1 MMRTKIVPKL
11 TVKISTKRI
20 AKGWSDLLWY
30 LLSFS
35 CLNPSANYCLN
46 LALSERELG
55 TRIPQHTK
63 TFELL
68 YLYKM
73 LWDKRLYKKSTETC
87 FYGAGR
93 WFLFSSFSAAA
104 GLENRK
110 ICTLLVRLQNFKCP
124 FECLFSK
131 AYYHHDNDGS
141 MTSWTSWQP
150 HATSKH
156 HGLFSVLEEHLDSRV
171 ITKQNC
177 AFKNWGWR

>member
-20 AKGWSDLLWY
+20 AKGWSDLLRY

-93 WFLFSSFSAAA
+93 RFLFSSFSAAA
-104 GLENRK
+104 GLERIEKFARFWWGCKTSNAHLSAFFQKRTT
-110 ICTLLVRLQNFKCP
+110 IMTTTEAWRAGRVDNHTQLLSIMVSFRC
-124 FECLFSK
+124 
-131 AYYHHDNDGS
+131 
-141 MTSWTSWQP
+141 
-150 HATSKH
+150 
-156 HGLFSVLEEHLDSRV
+156 
-171 ITKQNC
+171 
-177 AFKNWGWR
+177 